1 MPPKQGSDEMTKP
14 GSFSHRTALKLGAA
28 NAAWAVH
35 IHAGRAAGKGS
46 IGF

>member
-14 GSFSHRTALKLGAA
+14 GPFSRRTALKLSAA
-28 NAAWAVH
+28 NAAWAAH
-35 IHAGRAAGKGS
+35 IHTGRTAGKGS